1 MSARVRAGDSTD
13 LADLAGRTALVT
25 GAGDVG
31 ACIANAL
38 AIHGAGAVAVVDLD
52 RERSEAVAAEV
63 EREGVRGLAI
73 EADLTDPTSAA
84 EILRRAEAF
93 GRPIDILVNN
103 AGIPPGYFKDQ
114 RALRPFLETR
124 PGDWQP
130 LLRLNLE
137 AILHLMHAFV
147 GPMVEQR
154 WGRVITI
161 VSDAA
166 RAGDRNMAVYA
177 ASKGG
182 TSAFMRSL
190 ASEVGCSGVTVNCVS
205 LGTIWRSPEDPG
217 EDDLRRAARDYP
229 LGRYGRREDVASMVT
244 FLASDAAGWITGQV
258 YGVNGG
264 YTYGL

>member
-1 MSARVRAGDSTD
+1 MGDSTD
-13 LADLAGRTALVT
+13 LADMAGRTALVT

-31 ACIANAL
+31 ACIARTL
-38 AIHGAGAVAVVDLD
+38 ATHGAGAIAVVDLD
-52 RERSEAVAAEV
+52 RQRAKAVAAEV
-63 EREGVRGLAI
+63 ESQGVRGLAI
-73 EADLTDPTSAA
+73 EADLTDSASA
-84 EILRRAEAF
+84 EQILRRAESL
-93 GRPIDILVNN
+93 GRPIDVLVNN
-103 AGIPPGYFKDQ
+103 AGIPPDYFKGE

-124 PGDWQP
+124 PEDWQP

-137 AILHLMHAFV
+137 AVLHLTHALV

-190 ASEVGCSGVTVNCVS
+190 ASEVGRSGVTVNCVS

-229 LGRYGRREDVASMVT
+229 LGRYGTREDVASMVT